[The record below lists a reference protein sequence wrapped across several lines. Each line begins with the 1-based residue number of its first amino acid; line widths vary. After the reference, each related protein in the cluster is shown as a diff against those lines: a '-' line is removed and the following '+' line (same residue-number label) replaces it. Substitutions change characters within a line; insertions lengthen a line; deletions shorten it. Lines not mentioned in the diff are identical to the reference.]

1 MPTLPL
7 FLLGFSLS
15 EVLPTTIQ
23 LSYLVATSLFFFGL
37 KQLGSPATARN
48 GNLLASVGMFLA
60 VARRLPLRGLRIGAC
75 L

>member
-23 LSYLVATSLFFFGL
+23 LSYLVATSLC
-37 KQLGSPATARN
+37 
-48 GNLLASVGMFLA
+48 FLS
-60 VARRLPLRGLRIGAC
+60 
-75 L
+75 